1 MGRIRNAT
9 SCVLPQGQSFAKSEQ
24 VSSLFCCCFRL
35 LQQLAVVPA
44 WFSWVTTQS
53 ENSFDWSSRHSRGKF
68 QDFYSGQT
76 SCIVRLPWDEK
87 FPCKKTKLNKKNPS
101 MSHCYME
108 MKMKGLPVTL
118 VQCGL
123 WKVSLTLTVH
133 HRDTFSGRS
142 RPRDGHP
149 VFRDLYW
156 AGRWQLLLSDLWHFH
171 TVATMSQAPRGRG
184 LWNWS
189 EIR

>member
-1 MGRIRNAT
+1 
-9 SCVLPQGQSFAKSEQ
+9 
-24 VSSLFCCCFRL
+24 
-35 LQQLAVVPA
+35 
-44 WFSWVTTQS
+44 
-53 ENSFDWSSRHSRGKF
+53 
-68 QDFYSGQT
+68 
-76 SCIVRLPWDEK
+76 
-87 FPCKKTKLNKKNPS
+87 
-101 MSHCYME
+101 

-142 RPRDGHP
+142 RPRDGHR

-171 TVATMSQAPRGRG
+171 TVATMSQALCKWICGCCSVQMGAKVSDPRGVLLFSCPLTSPKCKASHLPLLHQPEKSLTHADKSLTDKWFAGFLCWKMFEWLLPFSLHRFHQTRP
-184 LWNWS
+184 LNNS
-189 EIR
+189 RIKLSN